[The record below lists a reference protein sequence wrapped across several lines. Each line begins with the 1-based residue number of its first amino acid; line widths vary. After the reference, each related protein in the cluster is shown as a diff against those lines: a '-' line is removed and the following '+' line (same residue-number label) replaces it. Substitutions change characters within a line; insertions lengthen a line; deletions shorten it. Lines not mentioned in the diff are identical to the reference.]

1 MEAPCLC
8 KQFSP
13 SAGKHFV
20 YIYEHSVVVA
30 RVVVVRFQVLFV
42 EINEV
47 TIAYEMDYDISGF
60 NMDGRA
66 HAKAAIRP
74 RYVDVVTRS
83 FEHDLVNCVD
93 DSIVGIFLL
102 LLFNLS
108 KLLDVFSLRYCSW
121 VRLN

>member
-1 MEAPCLC
+1 M
-8 KQFSP
+8 S
-13 SAGKHFV
+13 
-20 YIYEHSVVVA
+20 EHSVVVA

-47 TIAYEMDYDISGF
+47 TIAYETDYDISGF

-66 HAKAAIRP
+66 HAVAAIRP
-74 RYVDVVTRS
+74 RYVDDVTRS

-93 DSIVGIFLL
+93 DSIVDIFPL

-108 KLLDVFSLRYCSW
+108 KLLAVFSLRYCSW
-121 VRLN
+121 IRLN

>member
-1 MEAPCLC
+1 
-8 KQFSP
+8 
-13 SAGKHFV
+13 
-20 YIYEHSVVVA
+20 
-30 RVVVVRFQVLFV
+30 
-42 EINEV
+42 
-47 TIAYEMDYDISGF
+47 
-60 NMDGRA
+60 MDGRA

-121 VRLN
+121 IRLY